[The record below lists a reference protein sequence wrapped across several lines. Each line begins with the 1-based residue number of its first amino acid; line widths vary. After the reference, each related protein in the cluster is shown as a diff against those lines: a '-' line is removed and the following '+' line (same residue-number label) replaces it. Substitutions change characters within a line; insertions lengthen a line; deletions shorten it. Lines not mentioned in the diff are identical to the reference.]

1 MGLCIL
7 VMLLTTCHYVF
18 IILLVYEFQLQSILF
33 YFSTQTYF
41 SASFLILSVFI
52 FFFNFFHLIFIVFFS
67 FISVTQKQFE
77 YNSINTVTY
86 SLPVRASRM
95 LSWCITQTGVFSMS
109 TGKSVAN
116 IPVLTN
122 THTLELI
129 ASLLKHMSDFLRQ
142 LVLTFVCE
150 GLVAH

>member
-1 MGLCIL
+1 
-7 VMLLTTCHYVF
+7 
-18 IILLVYEFQLQSILF
+18 
-33 YFSTQTYF
+33 
-41 SASFLILSVFI
+41 
-52 FFFNFFHLIFIVFFS
+52 
-67 FISVTQKQFE
+67 
-77 YNSINTVTY
+77 
-86 SLPVRASRM
+86 
-95 LSWCITQTGVFSMS
+95 MS